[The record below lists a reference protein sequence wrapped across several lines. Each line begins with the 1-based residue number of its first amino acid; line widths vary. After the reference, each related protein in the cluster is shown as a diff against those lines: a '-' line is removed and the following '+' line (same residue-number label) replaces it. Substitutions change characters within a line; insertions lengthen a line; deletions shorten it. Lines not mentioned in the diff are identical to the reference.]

1 MTLTTTIPRDAVA
14 TPEQVRDNLALT
26 DEQRKE
32 WQDEQLK
39 TFRSRAR
46 LTPEEMKM
54 GRAIELERHHRQT
67 GNVNALAEALAD
79 QGRFREAINVATRE
93 DLKAAL
99 LEKAEAVD
107 RPDTDC
113 ECDSHITDGDLKIPV
128 QYVESYVMR
137 DEKLMMPAIRCR
149 TCKVLNVMP
158 ILPHLADQQAAQAT
172 REGDREVKDFFRK

>member
-1 MTLTTTIPRDAVA
+1 MTLTTTIPKEAVA

-32 WQDEQLK
+32 LQDEQLK

-79 QGRFREAINVATRE
+79 QGRFREAAEMATRK
-93 DLKAAL
+93 DLKAVL

-107 RPDTDC
+107 RPDADC
-113 ECDSHITDGDLKIPV
+113 ECDSHIIDGDFKIPV

-137 DEKLMMPAIRCR
+137 DGKLMPAIRCR
-149 TCKVLNVMP
+149 TCKCLNVMP